1 MDERLQ
7 KLRAAL
13 RMEWGQLA
21 AHLGMSRAMLDF
33 VRKGQRNLSFPALA
47 RLEEA
52 ERSAGITPPIL
63 AVREAPPSYE
73 TPQEK
78 VEISAPEMELH
89 AIASALRELCQRVE
103 RLEKRLN
110 K

>member
-7 KLRAAL
+7 RLRTTL

-21 AHLGMSRAMLDF
+21 QHLGMSRAMLDF

-52 ERSAGITPPIL
+52 ERSAGIAPPIL
-63 AVREAPPSYE
+63 AVEEAPLPCE
-73 TPQEK
+73 TPKEK
-78 VEISAPEMELH
+78 REIFSAKAELR